1 MTFADKLKMLRAGA
15 KMSQSE
21 LASAIGVTARAVQK
35 WEGEGTYPRK
45 RDTYAALAALF
56 GCDLDYLL
64 TEKEDFVMRAG
75 EAYGSAGRRDAS
87 QLVTEV
93 TGLFAGGEMAEED
106 MDVMMEAIQRAYFDA
121 KSRNREKAAGRTGR
135 SKAVNAGESFVNAS
149 ETIKGA
155 DAAEAVTGSKAG
167 NVTGKGAR
175 G

>member
-1 MTFADKLKMLRAGA
+1 MTFADKLRMLRSEA
-15 KMSQSE
+15 KMSQAD

-45 RDTYAALAALF
+45 RETYAALAALF
-56 GCDLDYLL
+56 ACDLDYLL

-75 EAYGSAGRRDAS
+75 EAYGPSGRKDAA

-121 KSRNREKAAGRTGR
+121 KSRNREKAAGRAGR
-135 SKAVNAGESFVNAS
+135 SAAGK
-149 ETIKGA
+149 ET
-155 DAAEAVTGSKAG
+155 AG
-167 NVTGKGAR
+167 
-175 G
+175 

>member
-1 MTFADKLKMLRAGA
+1 MSFADKLKMLRTRA

-135 SKAVNAGESFVNAS
+135 SKADGR
-149 ETIKGA
+149 KD
-155 DAAEAVTGSKAG
+155 DAAIKTG
-167 NVTGKGAR
+167 NVTMKSGNITGKGAR